1 MIGSP
6 NPDSYDLADTLRMRL
21 AESSRPA
28 SSHVETEL
36 QQLAARRLD
45 NAAAVVPKRRSLRGR
60 GNGRNDGR
68 ARSIPPRASS
78 STRTPRS
85 QERPASFARRTASA
99 MPSVHGSP

>member
-1 MIGSP
+1 MHVTGSP

-45 NAAAVVPKRRSLRGR
+45 TARAAVPKGRFLRGHR
-60 GNGRNDGR
+60 KGAAGAFD
-68 ARSIPPRASS
+68 
-78 STRTPRS
+78 
-85 QERPASFARRTASA
+85 
-99 MPSVHGSP
+99 SPQAFVFVADP

>member
-1 MIGSP
+1 MGSR

-45 NAAAVVPKRRSLRGR
+45 TAAAAAPKRRSLRGHR
-60 GNGRNDGR
+60 KGAATGAFD
-68 ARSIPPRASS
+68 
-78 STRTPRS
+78 
-85 QERPASFARRTASA
+85 
-99 MPSVHGSP
+99 SPQGFVFNADR

>member
-45 NAAAVVPKRRSLRGR
+45 NVAALVPKRRSLRGR
-60 GNGRNDGR
+60 V
-68 ARSIPPRASS
+68 
-78 STRTPRS
+78 
-85 QERPASFARRTASA
+85 RRKGTTAGA
-99 MPSVHGSP
+99 FDSPEGFVFNADA

>member
-45 NAAAVVPKRRSLRGR
+45 NAAAVVPKRRSFRGR
-60 GNGRNDGR
+60 VQRKGTTVGAFD
-68 ARSIPPRASS
+68 
-78 STRTPRS
+78 
-85 QERPASFARRTASA
+85 
-99 MPSVHGSP
+99 SPQGFVFNADA